1 MKSIA
6 SITITEVAKA
16 AGLSAATVS
25 RALNGHPAVTS
36 AARARAY
43 AAAERLG
50 YLPDGVAGSLR
61 SKQTFTLGLLLRDVS
76 NPNILQINSGA
87 AAAAASH
94 SYMLLM
100 CSSDWDLEA
109 ERSLIRSM
117 ARRRFA
123 GIVALVVD
131 DTKSDVEVAARLG
144 IPVVLIESELLKAR
158 VPRDRV
164 ISDNFG
170 GAAKAASYLLD
181 LGHTRIA
188 IISGQEQILP
198 GRDRLTGFVETTA
211 RQIQLPEWAVCLG
224 SFSEEHGY
232 QSTRRLMS
240 RTDRPTAIFAG
251 SNQILSGVLRAI
263 RELALRVPE
272 DLSVIGF
279 DDSLLSQ
286 LYQPPITVVARDL
299 REIGREAVNLVV
311 RRIEGYESKHVMK
324 KVVPTRLII
333 RSSCSHILSQPCF
346 QLLATGA

>member
-6 SITITEVAKA
+6 SITITDVAKA
-16 AGLSAATVS
+16 AALSAATVS

-87 AAAAASH
+87 AAAAASY

-100 CSSDWDLEA
+100 CSSDWDLEI
-109 ERSLIRSM
+109 ERSLVRSM
-117 ARRRFA
+117 AKRRFA

-131 DTKSDVEVAARLG
+131 DTRSDVEVAARLD
-144 IPVVLIESELLKAR
+144 IPVVLIESELSRASK
-158 VPRDRV
+158 PHDRV
-164 ISDNFG
+164 VSDNFG
-170 GAAKAASYLLD
+170 GAAKAASHLLD

-211 RQIQLPEWAVCLG
+211 NRQVRIPEWAVCLG

-240 RTDRPTAIFAG
+240 RSNRPTAIFAG
-251 SNQILSGVLRAI
+251 SNQLLSGALRAI
-263 RELALRVPE
+263 RELSLRIPE
-272 DLSVIGF
+272 DLSVVGF

-299 REIGREAVNLVV
+299 REIGREAVNVV
-311 RRIEGYESKHVMK
+311 VKRIEGSGPTQVMK
-324 KVVPTRLII
+324 IVVPTRLII
-333 RSSCSHILSQPCF
+333 RSSCSHILGSA
-346 QLLATGA
+346 L